1 MALGAE
7 TRDVL
12 RLVMREAAVL
22 VIGGLALGLLAAW
35 ASLRVLQSQ
44 LYDMSTTDPV
54 TLGVVAA
61 VMMFVAMLACYV
73 PARRATRV
81 DPLAALRH
89 E

>member
-12 RLVMREAAVL
+12 RLVMREAAAL
-22 VIGGLALGLLAAW
+22 VIGGLGLGLLAAW

-54 TLGVVAA
+54 TFGAVAA
-61 VMMFVAMLACYV
+61 LMMLVAMLACYV

-81 DPLAALRH
+81 DPLAALRQ